1 MVNTCIM
8 NSFVL
13 TVLKTIFSRI
23 FEILPARIQNWHS
36 SPCQAEEADKVAL
49 EKVRQEQNKA
59 RQKLEDLD
67 RKQKQLGEFINN
79 VKQYEI
85 AEATDVNKLLLQRL
99 LESST

>member
-1 MVNTCIM
+1 M
-8 NSFVL
+8 
-13 TVLKTIFSRI
+13 
-23 FEILPARIQNWHS
+23 
-36 SPCQAEEADKVAL
+36 AL

-99 LESST
+99 LESSI